1 MAYST
6 SAVIGTRVNLE
17 DGTSDRKAIVGTTV
31 VLSDGGLAM
40 YVSALST
47 ISTFMAVGIDGDG
60 NAYPLT
66 TTNSATSKKI
76 GFAQVSI
83 ASAAFGWVQLSGK
96 PKVAVLAS
104 CSDNVPLYT
113 TSTAGSL
120 DDAVVSTGLVLGVT
134 IPTRATSVSN
144 ATAVTCT
151 AVVGCMI
158 GTGDMD

>member
-6 SAVIGTRVNLE
+6 SPLIGTRINLE
-17 DGTSDRKAIVGTTV
+17 DGTTDRKFPVGTIAN
-31 VLSDGGLAM
+31 LSDGGIAM
-40 YVSALST
+40 YVSAAST

-76 GFAQVSI
+76 GFAQTSI
-83 ASAAFGWVQLSGK
+83 ASAYFGWVQLSGK

-113 TSTAGSL
+113 TGTAGSL

-134 IPTRATSVSN
+134 LPTRSTSVSN

-151 AVVGCMI
+151 AVIGTMI